1 MATEFKLPEL
11 GENIHQAQV
20 VSVLVAT
27 GQTVA
32 ADQPVIEVETDKAVM
47 EVPITVAGVIGAIRV
62 AQGDMLK
69 VGQVICTV
77 EEGTAEGT
85 KGPRDQGTEEKG
97 SGTEGR
103 RDEGKEAEP
112 FPPSSLSPSVPPSLS
127 SPPPSLSSPPSSL
140 SSSVPQSLPQD
151 RLPVFASPAVRKLAR
166 EIGVDI
172 TLVKGTDLGGRI
184 TEDDV
189 KNHARSAPSIGVP
202 GSALPGALPDFTP
215 FGRIE
220 RVPMSMIA
228 KKTAQHMAT
237 CWANVPHVTLHQDVD
252 VTDLELFRKA
262 AKAGIEKQGGK
273 LTVTAILVKLV
284 VEALK
289 RHPIVNASFDAAKQ
303 ELVYKKYFHLGVAV
317 DTPRGLVVPVIRNAD
332 QKSLADIAKELNESA
347 IKSRDSKLTLDD
359 MSGGTFTITNLGG
372 IGVGFFSPIVNWPEV
387 AILGVGT
394 AAMRM
399 RPYNG
404 QMHERLVMPLSLS
417 FDHRVVNGADG
428 AKFLTWLKQAVE
440 QPLGALLG

>member
-1 MATEFKLPEL
+1 MATDFKLPEL

-20 VSVLVAT
+20 VSVLVAP
-27 GQTVA
+27 GQSVA

-47 EVPITVAGVIGAIRV
+47 EVPITVAGVIGEIRV

-85 KGPRDQGTEEKG
+85 KGQ
-97 SGTEGR
+97 
-103 RDEGKEAEP
+103 RDEGIKGKKEESKP
-112 FPPSSLSPSVPPSLS
+112 QPSKPGQSESFPGASAAPGTPPETGPASSPQSLNPSVPPSLS
-127 SPPPSLSSPPSSL
+127 SDS
-140 SSSVPQSLPQD
+140 

-172 TLVKGTDLGGRI
+172 TLVKGTDPGGRI

-189 KNHARSAPSIGVP
+189 KNHARSSPSLGVP
-202 GSALPGALPDFTP
+202 TSVGMSSVLPDFTP

-252 VTDLELFRKA
+252 VTDLENFRKA
-262 AKAGIEKQGGK
+262 AKAAVEKQGGK

-289 RHPIVNASFDAAKQ
+289 RHPIVNTSFDPAKQ

-347 IKSRDSKLTLDD
+347 IKARDSKLTLED
-359 MSGGTFTITNLGG
+359 MTGGTFTITNLGG
-372 IGVGFFSPIVNWPEV
+372 IGCGFFSPIVNWPEV

-394 AAMRM
+394 AAVRM

-428 AKFLTWLKQAVE
+428 AKFLTWLKQSVE